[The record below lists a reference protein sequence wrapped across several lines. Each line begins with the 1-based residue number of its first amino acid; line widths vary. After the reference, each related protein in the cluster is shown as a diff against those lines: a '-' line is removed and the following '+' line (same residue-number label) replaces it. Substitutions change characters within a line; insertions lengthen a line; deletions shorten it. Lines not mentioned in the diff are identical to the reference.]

1 MFTYVK
7 GDSKENYELGNI
19 ITNPIGVK
27 GLKERP
33 GATPDDTQT
42 YRYLY
47 SDIRTL
53 YGISSVDGSPV
64 EPNDVVRKEE
74 GFWWLEYKNVGNV
87 NSKGQQL
94 EYVRLKDEKQ
104 PVVEFLEDATDEYK
118 ALTVLKTYNFVDVP
132 IADVKSDL
140 KERTLSE
147 RAFRV
152 NSGYEF
158 KEHLYNTDLAGR
170 QMLLNYYTQVVS
182 GAENVTIILDDA
194 IVKLTAEEMTQLY
207 TEVSAM
213 VEKLFSE
220 CEEQCAAIDA
230 VDDSDPD
237 AIYKAQ
243 QAAKWVYEG
252 IQIPERNK

>member
-7 GDSKENYELGNI
+7 GNSKENYELGSI
-19 ITNPIGVK
+19 ISNPIGVK

-33 GATPDDTQT
+33 GAIPDDSQT

-53 YGISSVDGSPV
+53 YGISSYDGSPV
-64 EPNDVVRKEE
+64 EPNDEVRKEE
-74 GFWWLEYKNVGNV
+74 GFWWLEYKNVGNI
-87 NSKGQQL
+87 NKNGQPL
-94 EYVRLKDEKQ
+94 EYIRLKDEKQ
-104 PVVEFLEDATDEYK
+104 PVVEFLEDATGEYK
-118 ALTVLKTYNFVDVP
+118 ALTVLKIYNYVDVP
-132 IADVKSDL
+132 ISDVKKDL

-147 RAFRV
+147 RTNRINA
-152 NSGYEF
+152 GYVF
-158 KEHLYNTDLAGR
+158 KEHRYNTDLAGR

-207 TEVSAM
+207 TESLAM
-213 VEKLFSE
+213 VEKLFSDCDKQ
-220 CEEQCAAIDA
+220 CEAIDA
-230 VDDSDPD
+230 VDDSDPN

-243 QAAKWVYEG
+243 QAASWVYED
-252 IQIPERNK
+252 IDIPERTK